1 MTRGPGQRVIA
12 YAYDE
17 EHNLMAVRQPD
28 GTGLQVLYDVEADWA
43 VAIKTGEE
51 VTRYGWDLIDP
62 SGLHYRCTVT
72 QPDGSRTS
80 HEFNDLEHISVV
92 TEPDGGTTRTVYTEC
107 CAKPLEVTHPDGSVT
122 RYDYDSQARL
132 VGVTT
137 PGGVRVRYTFHP
149 TLSRIVN
156 ATFSDGRRFFYE
168 YDRGGRVTKVNDAG
182 GRELVLL
189 YGANGKV
196 ESMETNDGGRYR
208 FEYDADGRPVR
219 IIGRKGVALDLEYG
233 LAGELKS
240 SQISTPSSS
249 QKSAFYRDLQLVLA
263 MLEPATGSF

>member
-1 MTRGPGQRVIA
+1 
-12 YAYDE
+12 
-17 EHNLMAVRQPD
+17 
-28 GTGLQVLYDVEADWA
+28 
-43 VAIKTGEE
+43 
-51 VTRYGWDLIDP
+51 
-62 SGLHYRCTVT
+62 
-72 QPDGSRTS
+72 
-80 HEFNDLEHISVV
+80 
-92 TEPDGGTTRTVYTEC
+92 
-107 CAKPLEVTHPDGSVT
+107 
-122 RYDYDSQARL
+122 
-132 VGVTT
+132 
-137 PGGVRVRYTFHP
+137 
-149 TLSRIVN
+149 
-156 ATFSDGRRFFYE
+156 
-168 YDRGGRVTKVNDAG
+168 
-182 GRELVLL
+182 L